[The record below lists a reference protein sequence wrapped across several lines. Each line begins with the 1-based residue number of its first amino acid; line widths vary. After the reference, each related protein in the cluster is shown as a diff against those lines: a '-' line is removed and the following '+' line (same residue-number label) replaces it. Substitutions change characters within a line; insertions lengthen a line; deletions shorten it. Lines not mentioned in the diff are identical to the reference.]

1 MTSILNR
8 IHQIAV
14 SRGKPKYTVARLI
27 VKIEIGRWKVA
38 VDRIK
43 ASATYELFIGHLFL
57 PTGYVF
63 RHPPS
68 IGHQR

>member
-43 ASATYELFIGHLFL
+43 ASATYELYIYFYRPGTYYNIR
-57 PTGYVF
+57 PA
-63 RHPPS
+63 